1 MMQTAKHTF
10 HSIGDRGG
18 DLVKT
23 VGSGTAGLARRFGN
37 GTASLARQVG
47 IKRGLIGLA
56 VLAAAVG
63 GSVVVVRYLRARNA
77 DRGFGS
83 DELGSEDTAARSR
96 NRARAQRPADAQAS
110 RQP

>member
-23 VGSGTAGLARRFGN
+23 VGN